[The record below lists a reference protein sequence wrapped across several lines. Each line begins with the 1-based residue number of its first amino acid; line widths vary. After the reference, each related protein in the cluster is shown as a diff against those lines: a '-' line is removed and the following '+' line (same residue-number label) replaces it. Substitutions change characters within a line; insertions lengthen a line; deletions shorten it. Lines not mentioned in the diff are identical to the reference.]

1 MLETY
6 RRQAVPENFTLKGPL
21 AKGFA
26 KYAVSRM
33 SPDSYYFFPVPT
45 AELALLLSMRFRS
58 AAIRNG
64 KTIRLARGLCSEE
77 DPTYGLHVW
86 CEA

>member
-1 MLETY
+1 MLEIY
-6 RRQAVPENFTLKGPL
+6 RRQTVPENFTPKGPL

-33 SPDSYYFFPVPT
+33 SPGSYYFFPVPT

-64 KTIRLARGLCSEE
+64 KAIRAVRGLCSED

-86 CEA
+86 CDA